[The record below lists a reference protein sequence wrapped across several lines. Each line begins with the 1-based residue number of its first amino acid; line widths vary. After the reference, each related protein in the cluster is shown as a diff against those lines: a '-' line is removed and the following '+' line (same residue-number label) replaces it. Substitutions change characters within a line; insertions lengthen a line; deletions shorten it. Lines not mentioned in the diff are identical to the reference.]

1 MAYDVVIVGAGP
13 AGLSAALEC
22 RYLKLETIVIED
34 EKAGGAPAQSYPWK
48 GVDSYLG
55 FRDMTG
61 RQIANRIVEHVRGMG
76 VEIRE
81 MEEVLEIK
89 RKGRV
94 FYIRSAAGSYE
105 AKSVIIATGI
115 RGVPGKL
122 SVPGEEL
129 DGVEHFVSSTKRFQG
144 KNVLVVGGGNSAA
157 DCAVGLCEAG
167 ATVFLAHRRD
177 ELRATGENKE
187 KVMKSGVNLMWNT
200 EVESISGK
208 CSVEKVSLLNNVSGA
223 RTEIDAESVIVCVGS
238 VPSKNYLE
246 ALGVKMEGS
255 LVSVDS
261 EGMTSIPGVFA
272 AGDIV
277 SLIKRIPQALA
288 TGERA
293 AYGVFKYIK
302 SPYWE

>member
-13 AGLSAALEC
+13 AGLSAALES
-22 RYLKLETIVIED
+22 RYLKLEVLVIEA

-55 FRDMTG
+55 LKDMTG
-61 RQIANRIVEHVRGMG
+61 RQIANRIVEHVRSSGAQ
-76 VEIRE
+76 IRE
-81 MEEVLEIK
+81 MEEVMEIK
-89 RKGRV
+89 RRGRV
-94 FYIRSAAGSYE
+94 FYVRSASASYE

-122 SVPGEEL
+122 SVSGEEL

-144 KNVLVVGGGNSAA
+144 RRVLVVGGGNSAA
-157 DCAVGLCEAG
+157 DCAVGLREAG

-187 KVMKSGVNLMWNT
+187 KVVKSGVELFWNT
-200 EVESISGK
+200 EVEGISGNG
-208 CSVEKVSLLNNVSGA
+208 SVQKVALINNVSGA
-223 RTEIDAESVIVCVGS
+223 RTELDVDGVIVCIGS

-255 LVSVDS
+255 VVSVDS
-261 EGMTSIPGVFA
+261 DGMTSIPGVFA

-277 SLIKRIPQALA
+277 TTIKRIPQALA

>member
-1 MAYDVVIVGAGP
+1 MAYDVIIVGGGP
-13 AGLSAALEC
+13 AGLSAALEA
-22 RYLKLETIVIED
+22 RYLKLDVLVIED

-48 GVDSYLG
+48 SVDSYLG

-76 VEIRE
+76 IEIRE

-94 FYIRSAAGSYE
+94 FYIRSASGSYE

-122 SVPGEEL
+122 SVPGESL

-144 KNVLVVGGGNSAA
+144 KRVLVVGGGNSAA
-157 DCAVGLCEAG
+157 DCAVGLREAG
-167 ATVFLAHRRD
+167 ASVILAHRRD

-187 KVMKSGVNLMWNT
+187 KVMKSGVELLWNA
-200 EVESISGK
+200 EVAEIIGK
-208 CSVEKVSLLNNVSGA
+208 DSVEKVVIANNITNAKTVVEA
-223 RTEIDAESVIVCVGS
+223 DAVIVCIGS

-261 EGMTSIPGVFA
+261 EGMSSIPGVFA

-277 SLIKRIPQALA
+277 STIKRIPQALA